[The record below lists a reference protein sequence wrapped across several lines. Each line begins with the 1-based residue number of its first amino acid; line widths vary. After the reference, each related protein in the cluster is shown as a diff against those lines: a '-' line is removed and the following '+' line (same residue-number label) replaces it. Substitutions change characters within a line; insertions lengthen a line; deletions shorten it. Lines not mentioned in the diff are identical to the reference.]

1 MGILTETVKAY
12 AEIGASQEQIETGD
26 YAERYIN
33 SLNNIELLELMDD
46 AHTWADS
53 LSAEELEARGLN

>member
-12 AEIGASQEQIETGD
+12 AELGASQEQIETGD

-33 SLNNIELLELMDD
+33 SLNNIELMELMD
-46 AHTWADS
+46 AASVWADS